1 MNTKDPYQRI
11 TTYWI
16 GLKSWIINTPHRAVL
31 AAYRAAWEI
40 RNIEIQQFNGQ
51 KISPQSANYSGNVM
65 EFWQGNLNRNLTIIK
80 IRLAEFNLGMTFT
93 DRSTD
98 TNNQY
103 VYDNDLLEKLKFI
116 DEVIGNY
123 TQKRNDSKYMEI
135 TQPLKTSD
143 KEVQF
148 NNKSTDVDSNDNQK
162 KGVFPGSIART
173 LSKIAKDFTP
183 TAESDFINNYRI
195 SRNKTRIGI
204 RFLLLIIIIP
214 LIVQNFSK
222 NLLFTPL
229 FTQWMSQDNQRVF
242 LNREMEEKALNEL
255 KTFERKL
262 QFQNLLHTAPP
273 LSVEE
278 IELEVKDKALDL
290 AEEFRRDSSL
300 AIGNIFADVISLISF
315 AIIIGWRKKD
325 IEVVQSL
332 LDKIA
337 YGLSDSAK
345 AFLIILIT
353 DIFVGFHSPHGW
365 EIILESL
372 AEHLGLPANR
382 NVIFLFIATFPVILN
397 TIFKYWI
404 FRYLSRLSPSALA
417 TLKEMDE

>member
-1 MNTKDPYQRI
+1 MNIKDPYQRI

-51 KISPQSANYSGNVM
+51 KISPQSANYSGNLM
-65 EFWQGNLNRNLTIIK
+65 EFWQGDLNRNLTTIK

-116 DEVIGNY
+116 DEVIANY

-173 LSKIAKDFTP
+173 LSKIAKELYTIMRNI
-183 TAESDFINNYRI
+183 FINNYRRRVKQNTIFDSTPNDFFINYQQATVSNDAEASMKLKEIQNAVHQLPDIFKNPFMLYFEGFKYHEIAEALEEPLGTIKSRIHFARKLLKEQI
-195 SRNKTRIGI
+195 SRN
-204 RFLLLIIIIP
+204 
-214 LIVQNFSK
+214 
-222 NLLFTPL
+222 
-229 FTQWMSQDNQRVF
+229 
-242 LNREMEEKALNEL
+242 
-255 KTFERKL
+255 
-262 QFQNLLHTAPP
+262 
-273 LSVEE
+273 
-278 IELEVKDKALDL
+278 
-290 AEEFRRDSSL
+290 
-300 AIGNIFADVISLISF
+300 
-315 AIIIGWRKKD
+315 
-325 IEVVQSL
+325 
-332 LDKIA
+332 
-337 YGLSDSAK
+337 
-345 AFLIILIT
+345 
-353 DIFVGFHSPHGW
+353 
-365 EIILESL
+365 
-372 AEHLGLPANR
+372 
-382 NVIFLFIATFPVILN
+382 
-397 TIFKYWI
+397 
-404 FRYLSRLSPSALA
+404 
-417 TLKEMDE
+417 